1 MVRAPEELDLLK
13 SKQPN
18 LEEVSRVMNRNYIRY
33 HLTKQQLHDLQ
44 DWINKQ
50 NALKD

>member
-13 SKQPN
+13 SKNPD
-18 LEEVSRVMNRNYIRY
+18 LAEVSRVMNRNYIRY

-44 DWINKQ
+44 DWISKQ
-50 NALKD
+50 KVLKD